1 MKLST
6 KMTLAFV
13 AFGVLPASVL
23 WGYATFTD
31 NKAKDRR
38 AHSLGQA
45 ASMAASDIDTLL
57 LKNGPTGK
65 APVATWDEEVPQK
78 ADAILKIFND
88 IAVDFD
94 IKEAAIYLVGTPGG
108 ASKQQGNILARNST
122 GELDK
127 RPIPTAYSA
136 ERTDRTDNKTT
147 TGSIVD
153 LASTARR
160 AGTIQIDDN
169 DRTYLVGFA
178 PLAAVDGTGQHPSV
192 LITIPKDVAD
202 AGIDRIQLY
211 TFAIFAA
218 LVIATIFLGLWS
230 GRRFVTPLTQIID
243 ITRSLQDGHLD
254 AKTSINRRDELGKL
268 GAQVNSVIER
278 LGDVVGQIRMA
289 TGSVSTASHEL
300 NSSAQGLSQ
309 GATEQAGTLQ
319 EIASSLQSVDASV
332 ARNAQH
338 AKETART
345 ANQASSQAEKGGEA
359 VQETVSA
366 MRQIAQ
372 KITVVEDIAYQ
383 TNLLAL
389 NAAIE
394 AARAGTQGKGFAV
407 VAGEVRKL
415 AERSQA
421 AAAQIGEL
429 ARSSVDVA
437 EKAGHLLEKIVPMI
451 RDTSSQ
457 MQEIAAAS
465 QEQMAAIREINVGV
479 SQLDEVVQQNA
490 AASHELAATSGDLA
504 SQSAAL
510 QELVGFFQFRGG
522 DDHHGGLRAS
532 AAPLPAP
539 VVMPPSPPRPRR
551 LPPPPPPRPTTHA
564 PGDGPCRRTAAAGS
578 RTAPPIP
585 TARAA
590 SRRAAARAAI
600 APPAAG
606 TAAASSSAWTTTTT
620 SSDST
625 EHRRG
630 IAANRAAEPRRPR
643 WPIPRPTSPI
653 RKPSGPNPTSF
664 STWAG
669 KGMLWKWRGCRR
681 SST

>member
-13 AFGVLPASVL
+13 AFGVLPAAVL
-23 WGYATFTD
+23 WGYGNFTE
-31 NKAKDRR
+31 NKAKDWR

-45 ASMAASDIDTLL
+45 AAMAASDIDTLL
-57 LKNGPTGK
+57 LKNGPAGK
-65 APVATWDEEVPQK
+65 PPVPAWDEEVPKQ

-88 IAVDFD
+88 VASDFD
-94 IKEAAIYLVGTPGG
+94 LKSASIYLVGTPGG
-108 ASKQQGNILARNST
+108 PSKQQGNIVGRSPT
-122 GELDK
+122 GERDLK
-127 RPIPTAYSA
+127 PVPLPYTSPRP
-136 ERTDRTDNKTT
+136 ERRDNMTT
-147 TGSIVD
+147 TGTIVG
-153 LASTARR
+153 LASNAPGP
-160 AGTIQIDDN
+160 GTTQVDDN

-178 PLAAVDGTGQHPSV
+178 PLTAVDGTGDHPSV
-192 LITIPKDVAD
+192 IITIPKDIAD
-202 AGIDRIQLY
+202 AGIDRIQLI
-211 TFAIFAA
+211 TFFIFAGLA
-218 LVIATIFLGLWS
+218 VVTIVLGLWS
-230 GRRFVTPLTQIID
+230 GQRFVTPLTHIMD
-243 ITRSLQDGHLD
+243 VTRSLQEGHLD
-254 AKTSINRRDELGKL
+254 NKTTIHRRDELGKL
-268 GAQVNSVIER
+268 GEQVNSVIEK
-278 LGDVVGQIRMA
+278 LGDVVGQIRVA

-300 NSSAQGLSQ
+300 NASAQGLSQ

-338 AKETART
+338 AKETAKT
-345 ANQASSQAEKGGEA
+345 ANQASAQAERGGEA
-359 VQETVSA
+359 VQETVAA

-372 KITVVEDIAYQ
+372 KITIVEDIAYQ

-429 ARSSVDVA
+429 AKSSVNVS
-437 EKAGHLLEKIVPMI
+437 ENAGHLLERIVPMI

-504 SQSAAL
+504 AQSANL

-522 DDHHGGLRAS
+522 DDHHGGLRAP

-539 VVMPPSPPRPRR
+539 TM
-551 LPPPPPPRPTTHA
+551 PPPPRPSAA
-564 PGDGPCRRTAAAGS
+564 P
-578 RTAPPIP
+578 APSVPDDV
-585 TARAA
+585 ARAG
-590 SRRAAARAAI
+590 RRPPHAAARRGDAGWQRARTSPRPRRTTGRRW
-600 APPAAG
+600 ARPPG
-606 TAAASSSAWTTTTT
+606 TRRRRHHREPRRRRRFRAVRLIVHATRREPSTTVA
-620 SSDST
+620 D
-625 EHRRG
+625 
-630 IAANRAAEPRRPR
+630 APRRPR
-643 WPIPRPTSPI
+643 
-653 RKPSGPNPTSF
+653 
-664 STWAG
+664 
-669 KGMLWKWRGCRR
+669 
-681 SST
+681 